1 MKLKIEIGDQTELE
15 VEEQNNQILL
25 NNAPASYDLTR
36 KNEKEYLLT
45 KDNKVYNIVV
55 VSESGNQKTL
65 NINGQ
70 EISLNVKDHI
80 TQILEDLGMD
90 TLTED
95 IVNEVTAPMPGAII
109 DVSVS
114 EGQEI
119 NAGDTLLILEAMK
132 MENIIKSPVNGVIQK
147 IHIEKGNNVEK
158 NQVLISF

>member
-15 VEEQNNQILL
+15 VYEQNNQILL
-25 NNAPASYDLTR
+25 NNTPASYDLTR